1 MGLKLVPDLPMFAN
15 DETKTPFDV
24 IITDREGAHV
34 GTYAEVMS
42 FSFIVDRDYPHGV
55 VGMLRSDGSRVDHAC
70 RAGDT
75 IKNTS
80 TGVSVEAVD
89 A

>member
-24 IITDREGAHV
+24 IITDREGIHV
-34 GTYAEVMS
+34 GTYTEVMS
-42 FSFIVDRDYPHGV
+42 FSFIVDRDYPNG
-55 VGMLRSDGSRVDHAC
+55 GLFMLRSDGSRVDHAC

-75 IKNTS
+75 IKNTG
-80 TGVSVEAVD
+80 TGVTVEAVD
-89 A
+89 V